1 MQANWIGKSQG
12 AVFEFKVVEKDLNIP
27 VYTTRPDTVHG
38 ITYLVV
44 APEYK
49 DIELLT
55 TPENKEA
62 VEAYRANARKMTE
75 IERLS
80 TDRIKTGV
88 PLGTYCINPFTGEN
102 SLYGL
107 RIMHLQNTVPV
118 L

>member
-12 AVFEFKVVEKDLNIP
+12 AVFEFKVVEKDINIP

-55 TPENKEA
+55 TPENKDGRYPPA
-62 VEAYRANARKMTE
+62 PWPFAAWRTPQ
-75 IERLS
+75 
-80 TDRIKTGV
+80 V
-88 PLGTYCINPFTGEN
+88 P
-102 SLYGL
+102 
-107 RIMHLQNTVPV
+107 
-118 L
+118 